1 MTGKELDVLV
11 CGPAGSNQHDR
22 EMGRAETECLLN
34 LTVSDLGQSPK
45 GRSRSIL
52 RTTSSVP
59 RDPDVSQLPLHLD
72 LSLLGLLDNRV
83 DPLYLAWINI
93 EIDTLPPTP
102 PRPTHWALLL
112 WQADLGL
119 GP

>member
-45 GRSRSIL
+45 AEAEA
-52 RTTSSVP
+52 
-59 RDPDVSQLPLHLD
+59 
-72 LSLLGLLDNRV
+72 
-83 DPLYLAWINI
+83 Y
-93 EIDTLPPTP
+93 
-102 PRPTHWALLL
+102 
-112 WQADLGL
+112 
-119 GP
+119 